1 MAFNPFRRKATM
13 TGKVVLITGA
23 ARGIG
28 AGLAERLAARGA
40 KVALVGIEADEQ
52 SKVAQKIG
60 ADAASWN
67 ADVTDWQELETATAA
82 VVEKWGG
89 IDIVIANAGIATT
102 GFARSVDPAA
112 YEKVFEVDL
121 LGVWRTFRVTMPHVI
136 ERKGYL
142 LAISSLAAITHAPGL
157 ANYCAAKAGVEAFCN
172 SLRVELRHLGVRVGV
187 AHPSWIRTDLV
198 ESADAHPVFGKLRAG
213 MPGLFGKTYPLVVA
227 LDKLE
232 HGIVKQ
238 KRTIHVPRW
247 VGGVKLIRAFLPPF
261 IEIGGKFMGVPEA
274 DAGAIEDIKQRGARE
289 SAVTGHAGRAATG
302 RGQTQ

>member
-1 MAFNPFRRKATM
+1 MAFNPFKTEVDLG
-13 TGKVVLITGA
+13 GKVVLITGA

-28 AGLAERLAARGA
+28 AGLAQRLADRGA
-40 KVALVGIEADEQ
+40 KVALVGLEPDEQ
-52 SKVAQKIG
+52 AKVARKIG
-60 ADAASWN
+60 TNATSWE
-67 ADVTDWQELETATAA
+67 ADVTNWRELETATAA
-82 VVEKWGG
+82 VVEKCGG

-102 GFARSVDPAA
+102 GFARSVDPMA

-142 LAISSLAAITHAPGL
+142 LAISSLGAITHAPGM

-198 ESADAHPVFGKLRAG
+198 ESADAHPVFGKLRTG
-213 MPGLFGKTYPLVVA
+213 MPGIFGKTYPLTFAV
-227 LDKLE
+227 DKLE
-232 HGIVKQ
+232 KGILKQ

-247 VGGVKLIRAFLPPF
+247 VGGVKLIRAYIPPF
-261 IEIGGKFMGVPEA
+261 IEIGAKMMGVPEA
-274 DAGAIEDIKQRGARE
+274 DAGALEDIKQRGARA
-289 SAVTGHAGRAATG
+289 SAVTGIAGRAATE
-302 RGQTQ
+302 RSNTR